1 MQVGDIVKISNE
13 YVMPSHQNLY
23 GVISQ
28 THFDGR
34 RAVVI
39 FPTNTGNYY
48 ISMLELVSESR

>member
-28 THFDGR
+28 THFDGM
-34 RAVVI
+34 RAIVI
-39 FPTNTGNYY
+39 FPMNTGSYY